1 MDVVFV
7 DNDARIVLHCLTR
20 YILLKYVPEFIIPKF
35 KKIGWRYNQN
45 AFLTIPTNI
54 SISDGK
60 KVPLCTLVSKQC
72 FKVEY
77 SIIGQIPKK

>member
-1 MDVVFV
+1 M

-20 YILLKYVPEFIIPKF
+20 YILLKNVPEFIIPKF
-35 KKIGWRYNQN
+35 KNIGWRYNQN

-60 KVPLCTLVSKQC
+60 RSTVYFGK
-72 FKVEY
+72 
-77 SIIGQIPKK
+77 